1 MHINSQSI
9 VELNRKVVPVLSEN
23 DQHVA
28 ITTWIIFSRTFH
40 RVWSY
45 RDDGPCGRLER
56 GAGLGGAEPPPA
68 GPAWDVRGPG
78 RTLDLENMR
87 FSGPERTGTVATRGF
102 VDFRKARRRAP
113 AQARGYYKALRRTF
127 DFYRELHSTE
137 TYLQSKSIT
146 EYEHVGVESRYG
158 SLLRRVPKERLSGL
172 VVLRRTTKHS
182 TVLPH
187 TTE

>member
-45 RDDGPCGRLER
+45 RDDGQFGSLER
-56 GAGLGGAEPPPA
+56 G

-172 VVLRRTTKHS
+172 VVLRRTTKHYA
-182 TVLPH
+182 VLPH